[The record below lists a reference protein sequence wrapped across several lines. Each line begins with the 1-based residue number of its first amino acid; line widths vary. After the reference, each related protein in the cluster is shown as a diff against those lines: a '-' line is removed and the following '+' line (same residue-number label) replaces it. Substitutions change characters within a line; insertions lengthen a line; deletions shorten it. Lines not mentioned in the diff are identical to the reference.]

1 MLQVRIGWNIFEALW
16 QLCTTI
22 GRLYMNHSDM
32 LIFSS
37 EIWKWCDITVRNPT
51 QLCFNARAGFNIVS
65 LYGRTKK
72 ASMIDTSVIHERLLS
87 EADGTRTR
95 NHRIDSP
102 VL

>member
-1 MLQVRIGWNIFEALW
+1 
-16 QLCTTI
+16 
-22 GRLYMNHSDM
+22 MNHSGI

-37 EIWKWCDITVRNPT
+37 ETWKWCGITVRNLT
-51 QLCFNARAGFNIVS
+51 RLCFNARAGFNVIS
-65 LYGRTKK
+65 LYDRTKK
-72 ASMIDTSVIHERLLS
+72 ATVTDTSAIHERLLS